1 MLLLES
7 FFLFFVAEKKDS
19 QSVDGAL
26 STHWK
31 EYPISH
37 LIFSKQKNS
46 LSLCIMVFSHHN
58 TRIYVRL
65 LGPCFKTG
73 RLKESLSSIFNVF
86 SGLPWPRYMIINK
99 ITPQKRFLPF
109 CCEITLNN
117 QEDQVG
123 KKNRAFGFPSSFPF
137 PFWEKKKNEKK
148 FIPRGTHFIIPWFA
162 IGSCHFI
169 GVIF

>member
-7 FFLFFVAEKKDS
+7 FFLFLFNEEQKKDS

-31 EYPISH
+31 EHPISH
-37 LIFSKQKNS
+37 QIFSKQKNS

-65 LGPCFKTG
+65 LGPCYKTG
-73 RLKESLSSIFNVF
+73 RLRQSLSSIFNVF
-86 SGLPWPRYMIINK
+86 SGSPWPRYMIINK
-99 ITPQKRFLPF
+99 MNPQRRFLPF
-109 CCEITLNN
+109 CCEITLND

-123 KKNRAFGFPSSFPF
+123 KKNRAFGFAFRLSNPL
-137 PFWEKKKNEKK
+137 FWEIEKK
-148 FIPRGTHFIIPWFA
+148 RNEFYSKRHTF
-162 IGSCHFI
+162 
-169 GVIF
+169 